1 MTTPRDPDTRLRAYL
16 DDGPTEL
23 PIRSYEAVDARI
35 ARTRQRVVFG
45 PRRDLRMPNL
55 SRAVSIAA
63 AAILVT
69 LALAIATAGPGGS
82 PAPSAVPPPSTSP
95 SLTPAATPSPSPTP
109 AIYRWPGALAAGTY
123 DTNMAWGQELV
134 FHFTV
139 GDGWQAQDI
148 NIATASYRSGLW
160 LFPIAN
166 VAAVPCTA
174 TMTNPSVADPN
185 GVLAALARAC
195 HVRSAAC
202 RGRVRRPHRG
212 IRRVHGRSADRLRGR
227 PVQAVQAAAGH
238 LPAGPMWW
246 RRPGHDGPRIR
257 RRPTPLAPVA
267 DGRRP
272 AGRRGRGDLEGRRDS
287 CRARGAAGRDRLV
300 PAGYAAGHAGATAV
314 IERLTERF

>member
-95 SLTPAATPSPSPTP
+95 SLTPAPTPSPSPTP

-148 NIATASYRSGLW
+148 NIASASYRSGLW
-160 LFPIAN
+160 FFPIAN

-174 TMTNPSVADPN
+174 TMTNPFVADPN
-185 GVLAALARAC
+185 GVLAALEALVTFDRPPAEVEFGGRTAEYVEFTVDPPTACAVDQYKLFKLPPPTCPPDRCGGVGPDTMGLEFGAVPHHWRLWLMDVGRRA
-195 HVRSAAC
+195 VAVAAISRDDATAAELSALQ
-202 RGRVRRPHRG
+202 GV
-212 IRRVHGRSADRLRGR
+212 IDSFRL
-227 PVQAVQAAAGH
+227 
-238 LPAGPMWW
+238 
-246 RRPGHDGPRIR
+246 D
-257 RRPTPLAPVA
+257 TPLATQAPQPSSS
-267 DGRRP
+267 G
-272 AGRRGRGDLEGRRDS
+272 
-287 CRARGAAGRDRLV
+287 
-300 PAGYAAGHAGATAV
+300 
-314 IERLTERF
+314 